1 MYIYIWMCMYLYL
14 HIYIGLKR
22 LTVDVKSVFKT
33 IQTSGFW
40 MRSVESDFWT
50 ERKIALV
57 LHFFGLTTDV
67 YIYFYISYLHICIN
81 IYMCV
86 FVPISTIICL
96 NACISLNLC
105 IYIYSYTCTHTYTY
119 KTTPHTPEPPDKHR
133 FHMINPTGDFDL
145 NMCSFHMK
153 SVQCKG
159 QFLTMWSKHWVCLSI
174 GSRVL

>member
-1 MYIYIWMCMYLYL
+1 MALNSYKSKFQYPIMITKKLIQYLDLWCLYTEMTPILSYIIFSFTYVHSKICLRIYIYICVYIYIYMNVCMYLYL

-81 IYMCV
+81 IY
-86 FVPISTIICL
+86 IC
-96 NACISLNLC
+96 
-105 IYIYSYTCTHTYTY
+105 
-119 KTTPHTPEPPDKHR
+119 
-133 FHMINPTGDFDL
+133 
-145 NMCSFHMK
+145 
-153 SVQCKG
+153 
-159 QFLTMWSKHWVCLSI
+159 VCLYLYLQLY
-174 GSRVL
+174 V

>member
-1 MYIYIWMCMYLYL
+1 MALNSYKSKFQYPIMITKKLIQYLDLWCLYTEMTPILSYIIFSFTYVHSKIFLRIYIYVYIYMNVCMYLYL

-105 IYIYSYTCTHTYTY
+105 IYI
-119 KTTPHTPEPPDKHR
+119 
-133 FHMINPTGDFDL
+133 
-145 NMCSFHMK
+145 
-153 SVQCKG
+153 
-159 QFLTMWSKHWVCLSI
+159 
-174 GSRVL
+174 